1 VLQSL
6 QDLQDYKDT
15 KDTQIQDIYKIYNVQ
30 DVQDINNYTLGPSMP
45 QVALTPLG
53 LPSLATN
60 HKSTQGSK
68 QVMPPQV
75 GYSITYF
82 IHTTTILI
90 NKIFNDKPNAHI
102 NMKEIETIVASKDI
116 NNEII
121 TSVFA
126 YHTSTSP
133 QTYTSDLCN

>member
-1 VLQSL
+1 MIKCYQV
-6 QDLQDYKDT
+6 
-15 KDTQIQDIYKIYNVQ
+15 YKIYQYTSNRYKIHKFTRYQRNV
-30 DVQDINNYTLGPSMP
+30 NNSHPKPSMP

-82 IHTTTILI
+82 IHTTTII
-90 NKIFNDKPNAHI
+90 D
-102 NMKEIETIVASKDI
+102 
-116 NNEII
+116 
-121 TSVFA
+121 
-126 YHTSTSP
+126 
-133 QTYTSDLCN
+133 

>member
-1 VLQSL
+1 
-6 QDLQDYKDT
+6 
-15 KDTQIQDIYKIYNVQ
+15 
-30 DVQDINNYTLGPSMP
+30 MP

-82 IHTTTILI
+82 IHTTTI
-90 NKIFNDKPNAHI
+90 DQQ
-102 NMKEIETIVASKDI
+102 DI
-116 NNEII
+116 QYDNQTI
-121 TSVFA
+121 TS
-126 YHTSTSP
+126 T
-133 QTYTSDLCN
+133 

>member
-1 VLQSL
+1 
-6 QDLQDYKDT
+6 
-15 KDTQIQDIYKIYNVQ
+15 
-30 DVQDINNYTLGPSMP
+30 MP

-82 IHTTTILI
+82 IHTTKTIDQQDI
-90 NKIFNDKPNAHI
+90 QDSKSICHT
-102 NMKEIETIVASKDI
+102 NMKDKDK
-116 NNEII
+116 
-121 TSVFA
+121 
-126 YHTSTSP
+126 
-133 QTYTSDLCN
+133 